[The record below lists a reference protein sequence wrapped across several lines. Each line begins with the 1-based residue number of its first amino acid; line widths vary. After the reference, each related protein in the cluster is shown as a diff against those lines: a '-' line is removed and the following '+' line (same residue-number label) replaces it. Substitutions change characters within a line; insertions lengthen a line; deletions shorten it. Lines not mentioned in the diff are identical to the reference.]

1 MKVVAWLVKSGI
13 LEYRDRELYQ
23 YACYSFVIQ
32 SIPFFLASAISIL
45 INGTIQGMVIVIPF
59 VILRKYAG
67 GFHAKKLSTCMG
79 MSSLILYVSMKI
91 SMIIQNTSF
100 PVICAILALV
110 SLCIFSP
117 IENKNKPLEVY
128 EKRLYRQRVFK
139 YSAILGIVDI
149 ILCFMEI
156 QSMAVLF
163 SNGILLA
170 AGLQI
175 PCVLKGDMEHG
186 YGLEK

>member
-67 GFHAKKLSTCMG
+67 GD
-79 MSSLILYVSMKI
+79 SMRK
-91 SMIIQNTSF
+91 NY
-100 PVICAILALV
+100 PLV
-110 SLCIFSP
+110 WECHL
-117 IENKNKPLEVY
+117 
-128 EKRLYRQRVFK
+128 
-139 YSAILGIVDI
+139 
-149 ILCFMEI
+149 
-156 QSMAVLF
+156 
-163 SNGILLA
+163 
-170 AGLQI
+170 
-175 PCVLKGDMEHG
+175 
-186 YGLEK
+186 

>member
-1 MKVVAWLVKSGI
+1 MA
-13 LEYRDRELYQ
+13 
-23 YACYSFVIQ
+23 
-32 SIPFFLASAISIL
+32 FFKRL
-45 INGTIQGMVIVIPF
+45 IIGLFYPTLNG
-59 VILRKYAG
+59 L
-67 GFHAKKLSTCMG
+67 FHPTP
-79 MSSLILYVSMKI
+79 
-91 SMIIQNTSF
+91 T
-100 PVICAILALV
+100 
-110 SLCIFSP
+110 
-117 IENKNKPLEVY
+117 PLEVY

-163 SNGILLA
+163 SIGILLA